1 MAYSQNRSEKSQLG
15 PINLPTDQIST
26 DVDRNTSVRN
36 SIKSKEE
43 RSSRFGDP
51 EIIAEELPSVPPN
64 PHADIP
70 NGGVVAWLQ
79 VVGSF
84 FLFFNS
90 WYVCLSPI
98 ATHGYENEELS

>member
-1 MAYSQNRSEKSQLG
+1 MVAIHTFHSHKSETDPVNR
-15 PINLPTDQIST
+15 PTDPIST
-26 DVDRNTSVRN
+26 DMDQNTSAGG

-43 RSSRFGDP
+43 KLSGNDSD
-51 EIIAEELPSVPPN
+51 IIAEELPQVAPN
-64 PHADIP
+64 PLADIP

-90 WYVCLSPI
+90 WY
-98 ATHGYENEELS
+98 GF